1 MPKLT
6 LKKSAD
12 ALNMGK
18 IERGPEL
25 SAGTQPILMW
35 QELQEEVKDDSD
47 EEVCTQPWRRPKLRL
62 RARERRN
69 LWHIEDSAVAR
80 AGRADASAAS
90 VVYDGFPEPQT
101 ATCVLLEEKGGT
113 LLVHAI
119 DERIAFRRPVTYETY
134 TGADAAEL
142 FETNKPKIAPAV
154 RRAAMDGGAPPPLI
168 GARVEKGKTARSRLF
183 SRFEH
188 EAAEPAEKPKRARAA
203 GLASRGAPAKG
214 GDDDDEQPGAETSG
228 GHGLGEAGDDRD
240 AGELIDGAGD
250 DGLDFEEGFS
260 DNDGDQGIG
269 AVDPEELGGGDD
281 LKLHS
286 DDEEEEKRAGG
297 ADDDEED
304 DDDDFLEGDVDP
316 LNSPADGAAADRKRE
331 HDDAEGESAAP
342 SAKRARADDGARAAQ
357 AAEGEAAA
365 QPENHKLTEDEVLKE
380 MRLRGGRVRSQ
391 DLLAHFKHKMKRD
404 PQNKERIKTI
414 MKRLVKLI
422 EDPIDGRVLVLK
434 EPYQ

>member
-1 MPKLT
+1 
-6 LKKSAD
+6 
-12 ALNMGK
+12 
-18 IERGPEL
+18 
-25 SAGTQPILMW
+25 
-35 QELQEEVKDDSD
+35 
-47 EEVCTQPWRRPKLRL
+47 
-62 RARERRN
+62 
-69 LWHIEDSAVAR
+69 
-80 AGRADASAAS
+80 
-90 VVYDGFPEPQT
+90 
-101 ATCVLLEEKGGT
+101 
-113 LLVHAI
+113 
-119 DERIAFRRPVTYETY
+119 
-134 TGADAAEL
+134 
-142 FETNKPKIAPAV
+142 
-154 RRAAMDGGAPPPLI
+154 MDGGAPPPLI

-203 GLASRGAPAKG
+203 GWRRAVRGRRA

-228 GHGLGEAGDDRD
+228 GHGLGEAGDDRG

-342 SAKRARADDGARAAQ
+342 SARSARAPATTRA
-357 AAEGEAAA
+357 
-365 QPENHKLTEDEVLKE
+365 
-380 MRLRGGRVRSQ
+380 LRKPKGRRPHSP
-391 DLLAHFKHKMKRD
+391 RTT
-404 PQNKERIKTI
+404 N
-414 MKRLVKLI
+414 
-422 EDPIDGRVLVLK
+422 
-434 EPYQ
+434 